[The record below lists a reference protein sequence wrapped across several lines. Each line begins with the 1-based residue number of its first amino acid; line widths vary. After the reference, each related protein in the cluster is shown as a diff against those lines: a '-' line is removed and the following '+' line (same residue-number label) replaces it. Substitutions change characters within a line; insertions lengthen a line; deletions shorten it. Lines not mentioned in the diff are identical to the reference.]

1 VLERGRQLCILQI
14 TVGVL
19 QIFKHIINVKYD
31 SEPDWVIAQ
40 TMERHR
46 RELEAEEV
54 RYEERLATARRKEA
68 SMKRLAKARV
78 TKKPVSP
85 LRRFGS
91 PATHLDICIE
101 TNP

>member
-1 VLERGRQLCILQI
+1 MLERGRRSCILRI
-14 TVGVL
+14 TVGAL

-54 RYEERLATARRKEA
+54 RYEERLAAARRKET

-85 LRRFGS
+85 LHRFGS
-91 PATHLDICIE
+91 PIINLDILYR
-101 TNP
+101 N